1 MSFVGYM
8 SAHHNHIFTKNI
20 PSSSTIVTTADD
32 GLSMI
37 PEGLSVELSKI
48 GMVSSASQIKSSTTV
63 ISVHCR
69 ISWFVVGVIF
79 ILKEFT
85 SM

>member
-1 MSFVGYM
+1 MITY
-8 SAHHNHIFTKNI
+8 IYTKNI
-20 PSSSTIVTTADD
+20 PSSSTIVTTADE
-32 GLSMI
+32 GLNMI

-48 GMVSSASQIKSSTTV
+48 GIVSSASQIKSSTTV
-63 ISVHCR
+63 ISVQCR
-69 ISWFVVGVIF
+69 VSWFVVGVIV

>member
-32 GLSMI
+32 ELNMI

-63 ISVHCR
+63 ILVHCR
-69 ISWFVVGVIF
+69 SSWFVGVIV
-79 ILKEFT
+79 ILKEFS

>member
-1 MSFVGYM
+1 MITY
-8 SAHHNHIFTKNI
+8 IYTKNI
-20 PSSSTIVTTADD
+20 PSSSTIVTTADE
-32 GLSMI
+32 GLNMI

-48 GMVSSASQIKSSTTV
+48 GIVSSASQIKSSTTV

-69 ISWFVVGVIF
+69 SSWFVGVIV
-79 ILKEFT
+79 ILKEFS